1 MSVSPER
8 HWFEVAPQV
17 EEVLGGMFSEYNGVT
32 LDLDP
37 EPTRLILNTSF
48 SQSTQNVEESLSEL
62 IYAANQTLINLGDIP
77 EDESYIIV
85 VKGENEEEL
94 LRHVFNYDTGY

>member
-1 MSVSPER
+1 MAVSPER
-8 HWFEVAPQV
+8 HWFEVVPQV
-17 EEVLGGMFSEYNGVT
+17 EEVLGGMFSQYNGVT
-32 LDLDP
+32 IDFNP

-48 SQSTQNVEESLSEL
+48 SPSTQSVEESLNEL

-85 VKGENEEEL
+85 VKGGNEEEL
-94 LRHVFNYDTGY
+94 VRHVFNYD